1 MRVKMRALFLLILGI
16 SLALSACA
24 TAAIPVDSAPLRIL
38 LTNDDG
44 VDAPGIKT
52 LRVALLE
59 AGHDVTVVAPA
70 ENQSGEGA
78 KVTSSGALNYEL
90 QSPGVWSVEGTPAD
104 AVLFGLLHV
113 MRDQAPDLVVSG
125 ANFGQNPGY
134 AINSGTVGAA
144 TVAMYAGTPAIAISV
159 GVNYAELNDKPYPFP
174 STFSAFAGA
183 ADLAVGL
190 ISDLQQARAEGDGLL
205 PGHTILNVN
214 YPALGPEE
222 IKGVRVVRAA
232 RSAGVSIDYS
242 ETSEAGQLKID
253 IQASDA
259 GAQNADLQLFSQGY
273 VTITVLDGDWD
284 AGAPLRDDIAKRLT
298 LFEQ

>member
-1 MRVKMRALFLLILGI
+1 MRALLLLVTGF

-24 TAAIPVDSAPLRIL
+24 TAAVSVDSAPLRIL

-44 VDAPGIKT
+44 FDAPGIKII
-52 LRVALLE
+52 RAALLE
-59 AGHDVTVVAPA
+59 AGHDVIVVAPA
-70 ENQSGEGA
+70 DDNSGVGA
-78 KVTSSGALNYEL
+78 QVTSSGTLNYEL

-104 AVLFGLLHV
+104 AVLVGLLHV

-159 GVNYAELNDKPYPFP
+159 GVNYAELNEEPYPFP
-174 STFSAFAGA
+174 STISAFTGA

-190 ISDLQQARAEGDGLL
+190 IFDLQQASAGDGSLL
-205 PGHTILNVN
+205 PEQTILNIN
-214 YPALGPEE
+214 YPALGPDE

-242 ETSEAGQLKID
+242 DIEGGGEAGQLKVKIE
-253 IQASDA
+253 ASDM
-259 GAQNADLQLFSQGY
+259 GAQDADLQLFSQGY

-284 AGAPLRDDIAKRLT
+284 AGASSRDDIAQKLT
-298 LFEQ
+298 LLEQ

>member
-1 MRVKMRALFLLILGI
+1 MRALLLVIIGI
-16 SLALSACA
+16 NLALSACA

-52 LRVALLE
+52 LRAVLLE

-70 ENQSGEGA
+70 GNQSGEGA
-78 KVTSSGALNYEL
+78 KVTSSGTLKYEL
-90 QSPGVWSVEGTPAD
+90 QSPGIWSVEGTPAD
-104 AVLFGLLHV
+104 AVLVGLLHV
-113 MRDQAPDLVVSG
+113 MPDQAPDLVVSG

-159 GVNYAELNDKPYPFP
+159 GVNYAELNVEPYPFP
-174 STFSAFAGA
+174 STFAAFAGA

-190 ISDLQQARAEGDGLL
+190 ISDLQRARAEGGSLL

-222 IKGVRVVRAA
+222 INGVRVVRAA

-242 ETSEAGQLKID
+242 ETGEAGQLKVT

-259 GAQNADLQLFSQGY
+259 GAQDADLQLFSQGY

-284 AGAPLRDDIAKRLT
+284 AGALLRDDIAKRLT
-298 LFEQ
+298 SFEQ

>member
-1 MRVKMRALFLLILGI
+1 MRALLLVVIGI

-52 LRVALLE
+52 LREVLLE

-90 QSPGVWSVEGTPAD
+90 RSPGVWSVAGTPAD
-104 AVLFGLLHV
+104 AVLVGLLHV
-113 MRDQAPDLVVSG
+113 MRDQKPDLVVSG

-144 TVAMYAGTPAIAISV
+144 TVSMYTGTPAIAISV
-159 GVNYAELNDKPYPFP
+159 GVNYAELNATPYPFP
-174 STFSAFAGA
+174 STVKAFAGA
-183 ADLAVGL
+183 ADLVVRL
-190 ISDLQQARAEGDGLL
+190 IADLQQDRAEDGGLL
-205 PGHTILNVN
+205 PQHTILNVN
-214 YPALGPEE
+214 YPALSPEE

-232 RSAGVSIDYS
+232 RSAGVSIDYI
-242 ETSEAGQLKID
+242 ETGEAGQLKVKIE
-253 IQASDA
+253 ASEM
-259 GAQNADLQLFSQGY
+259 GAQDADLQLFSEGY

-284 AGAPLRDDIAKRLT
+284 AGTLLRDGIAQRLT
-298 LFEQ
+298 SFEQ